1 MQKSEE
7 LLNNWK
13 NRSDEFI
20 RGFLN
25 TFHRDGS
32 FNVIFFFLI
41 I

>member
-20 RGFLN
+20 RGFLD
-25 TFHRDGS
+25 TFNSDGS
-32 FNVIFFFLI
+32 FNVI
-41 I
+41 